1 MAQTV
6 VLAMSGGVDSS
17 VAALLLLE
25 QGFRVVGVTLR
36 LYDACSNAKPKTCC
50 GLEDAYDARAVAAK
64 LGIEHRVLEH
74 QEAFRALV
82 IQPFVQ
88 AYAEGRTPNPCIACN
103 EKVKFGTLW
112 EYAAS
117 LGADAVATG
126 HHARL
131 VALAKGVELR
141 RGKDL
146 SKDQSYVLF
155 PLTLEQRRRTLLPVG
170 EWTKAELR
178 GKARTA
184 GLPTAEKEES
194 QDICFVGRGH
204 YSDFLAGQL
213 GAVRPGAIRGEDGS
227 ILGYH
232 QGIHHFTVGQR
243 QGLGIPASH
252 PLYVKSI
259 DASSGDITVGPK
271 DSLRPRRFEVESWH
285 WHCPADERPDEAD
298 VQVRYHQ
305 VPRRARLVEGGRTMV
320 LEWLEGPQSVTPGQ
334 AAVAYRGDVVLGGGW
349 ISGSME

>member
-1 MAQTV
+1 MTQTV

-36 LYDACSNAKPKTCC
+36 LYDGCSDPKAKTCC

-64 LGIEHRVLEH
+64 LGIEHKVLEH

-112 EYAAS
+112 EYARS

-131 VALAKGVELR
+131 IPIDNGVELR
-141 RGKDL
+141 RGRDL
-146 SKDQSYVLF
+146 AKDQSYVLF
-155 PLTLEQRRRTLLPVG
+155 PLTLEQRRHTLLPVG
-170 EWTKAELR
+170 EWTKPELR
-178 GKARTA
+178 EKALAA
-184 GLPTAEKEES
+184 GLHTAEKEES

-204 YSDFLAGQL
+204 YSDFLARQL
-213 GAVRPGAIRGEDGS
+213 GSVRPGAIKGEDGA
-227 ILGYH
+227 ILGH
-232 QGIHHFTVGQR
+232 HEGIHRFTVGQR
-243 QGLGIPASH
+243 QGLGIPAAH
-252 PLYVKSI
+252 PLYVKAI
-259 DASSGDITVGPK
+259 DPATGEITVGPR
-271 DSLRPRRFEVESWH
+271 DSLAPRRFKVEPWH
-285 WHCPADERPDEAD
+285 WHCEENGRPGEAH

-305 VPRRARLVEGGRTMV
+305 VPRMARFVEAERTMV

-349 ISGSME
+349 ISGSVE